1 MNARFD
7 ILLVGQTPPPHHGQ
21 AVVTAMLFD
30 HDWRDLKVQCL
41 RMAYSE
47 SIESVG
53 KFSIG
58 KLIHLAYLISKTWWI
73 ALSKRPEV
81 FYYLPASANK
91 APVIRDIIY
100 LTAVRWC
107 FSKTVFHYH
116 AAGLP
121 KYLDSIGLLGKAA
134 KRIYAHADL
143 SIDVIETAPPTGSFF
158 KSDVNT
164 VVKNGIDIMRRP
176 RIRQSNGVFQI
187 LFVGLLSEGKGITQ
201 MVETAK
207 KLRERDFDFQFKVVG
222 DWSCDVFRAQV
233 KDEIENEHLSRYFQ
247 FTGPL
252 SGKEKWQAYAD
263 ADCFFFPSHYESE
276 TFGLV
281 LVEAMAF
288 SLPLVTTRW
297 RGIPKVV
304 EGGDC
309 AILCDIQA
317 PEQFANAINDLAK
330 DEGIRTKMGEASRR
344 HYSSRYTKNRF
355 ISNMENVFSA
365 VLGK

>member
-1 MNARFD
+1 MRARFD
-7 ILLVGQTPPPHHGQ
+7 ILLVGQTPPPYHGQ

-47 SIESVG
+47 NIESVG

-58 KLIHLAYLISKTWWI
+58 KLVHLTYLIFKTWWI
-73 ALSKRPEV
+73 VLSKRPKV

-100 LTAVRWC
+100 LSAVRWC

-121 KYLDSIGLLGKAA
+121 KYLDSIGVLGKIA
-134 KRIYAHADL
+134 KKIYAHADL

-158 KSDVNT
+158 KSDANT
-164 VVKNGIDIMRRP
+164 VVRNGVDILLIP
-176 RIRQSNGVFQI
+176 RIRQSDGVFQI
-187 LFVGLLSEGKGITQ
+187 LFVGLLSEGKGVMQ

-207 KLRERDFDFQFKVVG
+207 KLKERDFSFQFRVVG
-222 DWSCDVFRAQV
+222 DWSCDVFRGQV
-233 KDEIENEHLSRYFQ
+233 KAEIEKDQLRDHFQ
-247 FTGPL
+247 FMGPL
-252 SGKEKWQAYAD
+252 SGKEKWQTYAD
-263 ADCFFFPSHYESE
+263 ADCFLFPSHYEAE

-304 EGGDC
+304 EGEDC

-317 PEQFANAINDLAK
+317 PEQFASAINDLAK
-330 DEGIRTKMGEASRR
+330 DEGRRIKMGEASRR
-344 HYSSRYTKNRF
+344 LYNSRYTRNSF
-355 ISNMENVFSA
+355 ISNMEDVFSA
-365 VLGK
+365 VVRN

>member
-1 MNARFD
+1 M
-7 ILLVGQTPPPHHGQ
+7 IL
-21 AVVTAMLFD
+21 
-30 HDWRDLKVQCL
+30 
-41 RMAYSE
+41 
-47 SIESVG
+47 
-53 KFSIG
+53 
-58 KLIHLAYLISKTWWI
+58 
-73 ALSKRPEV
+73 
-81 FYYLPASANK
+81 
-91 APVIRDIIY
+91 
-100 LTAVRWC
+100 
-107 FSKTVFHYH
+107 
-116 AAGLP
+116 
-121 KYLDSIGLLGKAA
+121 
-134 KRIYAHADL
+134 
-143 SIDVIETAPPTGSFF
+143 
-158 KSDVNT
+158 
-164 VVKNGIDIMRRP
+164 VK
-176 RIRQSNGVFQI
+176 
-187 LFVGLLSEGKGITQ
+187 
-201 MVETAK
+201 
-207 KLRERDFDFQFKVVG
+207 
-222 DWSCDVFRAQV
+222 